1 MSEGWGMCRVATPYP
16 GRGGVEKKENF
27 REDIKFFL
35 SCYQSKFFFRV
46 PKGIAT
52 DSTNTDPHPDSS
64 SEPLKISLSE
74 HTGSGGV
81 MQTMRALCSA
91 VYGYTK
97 RYSFNH
103 KKNGDD
109 DTLTSLIPKDA
120 VWITSLIKFLDTMA
134 KKGNISRECK

>member
-1 MSEGWGMCRVATPYP
+1 MCRVATPYP

-27 REDIKFFL
+27 REDIKLFL

-52 DSTNTDPHPDSS
+52 DSASTDPHPDSS
-64 SEPLKISLSE
+64 SEPLRISLSE
-74 HTGSGGV
+74 YTGSGSV
-81 MQTMRALCSA
+81 TQTICSA

-97 RYSFNH
+97 RQSFNH

-109 DTLTSLIPKDA
+109 YSLTSLIPKDA

-134 KKGNISRECK
+134 KKGNVSRECK